1 MNAILGM
8 MGINTTA
15 IKGTITLILIAVLG
29 LSGIGLYFWVKHEL
43 AAKQKEVVELKE
55 KNEVLVRDNS
65 TLVEVNRTN
74 ESTIL
79 NLKNDQKLGRDSLNR
94 LNSQLAE
101 QRKSLAEI
109 STSIKNSPK
118 EADGQLAPVLKD
130 ALNSIQT
137 LRDKKSLKGEPK

>member
-29 LSGIGLYFWVKHEL
+29 VSGVGLYFWVKHEL
-43 AAKQKEVVELKE
+43 NSKKEELVKVQE
-55 KNEVLVRDNS
+55 KNDTLTRDNS
-65 TLVEVNRTN
+65 KLIEVNRTN
-74 ESTIL
+74 ENTIL
-79 NLKNDQKLGRDSLNR
+79 NLKNDQLLGRDSLNR